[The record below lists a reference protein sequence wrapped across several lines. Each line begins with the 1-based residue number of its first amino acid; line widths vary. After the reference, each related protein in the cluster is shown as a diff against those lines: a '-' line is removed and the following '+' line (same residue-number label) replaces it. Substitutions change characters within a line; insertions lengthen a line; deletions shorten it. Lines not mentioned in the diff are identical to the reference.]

1 MKKVSFLMMVA
12 ALSGGSVAFAQEQPL
27 TVIFEG
33 CEPIEVISHDDSCN
47 QGGDPVD
54 QACRSNGA
62 VVRWAPEAQIGSIT
76 PKDGGLSNCKARPG
90 QGYYQCVVRGNVGDE
105 IYYNVTSKQGCTLDP
120 VIIIK

>member
-1 MKKVSFLMMVA
+1 MNKVSLFVFATVMF
-12 ALSGGSVAFAQEQPL
+12 GGSGAFAQEQPL
-27 TVIFEG
+27 TVIFDG
-33 CEPIEVISHDDSCN
+33 CDPIEVISRDDSCG

-76 PKDGGLSNCKARPG
+76 PKDGGLDNCKAKPG